1 MSNGVGTGDGP
12 DAVWR
17 QGSLKP
23 GHEWEQG
30 CLPLKLIFYRIQG
43 ERLHRKWVFFV
54 AQGMYSPWF
63 SYFKAFRGIAERMFL
78 VFWSEF

>member
-43 ERLHRKWVFFV
+43 ERLHRKWGFFV
-54 AQGMYSPWF
+54 VQGDALP
-63 SYFKAFRGIAERMFL
+63 L
-78 VFWSEF
+78 VFLFQGVQGDCRKGVPGILE

>member
-17 QGSLKP
+17 QGSLKPGHEWEQGCLKPSHEREQGSLKP

-43 ERLHRKWVFFV
+43 ERLHRK
-54 AQGMYSPWF
+54 
-63 SYFKAFRGIAERMFL
+63 
-78 VFWSEF
+78 

>member
-30 CLPLKLIFYRIQG
+30 CLPLELIFYRIQG
-43 ERLHRKWVFFV
+43 SDSTVNGVFSLFRWTR
-54 AQGMYSPWF
+54 SPWF
-63 SYFKAFRGIAERMFL
+63 SYFKAFRGIAERVFL